1 MILDFFDGNL
11 DGDSWER
18 ICQDCYRIRYQN
30 EHYTEIPAVQGG
42 DAGIEGFTLTGVV
55 NQCYCP
61 EREYTEN
68 ELHEHLRDKMTD
80 DIAKLISMDAKKNYK
95 QRLKNIGVPLIKE
108 WHFVIPYYKDAR
120 ILQHAHNKQIEVLN
134 KKKEYPDFFD
144 YIDDNFVIVIKQ
156 AEDFRFEITRIIR
169 NSITDTKLN
178 LAVRE
183 IESPD
188 WSQCDS
194 EKVENIKRKVEA
206 VMGDRA
212 DKDSLNLVVNT
223 YIESYIKGMEI
234 LRVLRV
240 SYAEIYED
248 VYRLEQAYKKQVKIK
263 TNMNTEQS
271 MNSTIFNEILSDF
284 EKQLK
289 EECKYFTMDSI
300 FELKTDIISMWLADC
315 SMQFRK

>member
-1 MILDFFDGNL
+1 M
-11 DGDSWER
+11 
-18 ICQDCYRIRYQN
+18 
-30 EHYTEIPAVQGG
+30 
-42 DAGIEGFTLTGVV
+42 
-55 NQCYCP
+55 
-61 EREYTEN
+61 
-68 ELHEHLRDKMTD
+68 
-80 DIAKLISMDAKKNYK
+80 
-95 QRLKNIGVPLIKE
+95 
-108 WHFVIPYYKDAR
+108 
-120 ILQHAHNKQIEVLN
+120 
-134 KKKEYPDFFD
+134 
-144 YIDDNFVIVIKQ
+144 
-156 AEDFRFEITRIIR
+156 
-169 NSITDTKLN
+169 
-178 LAVRE
+178 AVRE

-271 MNSTIFNEILSDF
+271 MNSIIFNEILSDF